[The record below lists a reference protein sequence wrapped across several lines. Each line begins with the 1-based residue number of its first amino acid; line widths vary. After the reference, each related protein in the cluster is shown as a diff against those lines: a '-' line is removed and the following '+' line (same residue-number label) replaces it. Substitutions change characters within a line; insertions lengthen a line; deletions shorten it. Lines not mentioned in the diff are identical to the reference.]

1 MQFFYNPG
9 LKTSSKHFSFEADES
24 RHILKVL
31 RRQVGD
37 VLLIT
42 NGQGELFHAKIMGV
56 QGKKCIG
63 DILSSEKSLPKNYR
77 LHLAVAPTKMN
88 DRFEWFLE
96 KATEIGIDEI
106 TPIICERSERKTVK
120 MERLEK
126 VLQAAMKQSLQTYLP
141 LLNEPMTMEAF
152 LQRPEKGIYLIAHC
166 EEDGKN
172 DLLQEMVP
180 NKEVTVLIGPE
191 GDFSPREIAQALHQ
205 GFRPVS
211 LGNNR
216 LRTET
221 AAIVACT
228 VVAMANSKT

>member
-1 MQFFYNPG
+1 MQFFYNPQ
-9 LKTSSKHFSFEADES
+9 LESSSKHFSFDAEES
-24 RHILKVL
+24 KHILRAL

-42 NGQGELFHAKIMGV
+42 NGKGEVFHGKIMGV
-56 QGKKCIG
+56 QGKKCVG
-63 DILSSEKSLPKNYR
+63 DILKSEWTESKNYR

-120 MERLEK
+120 MERLDK
-126 VLQAAMKQSLQTYLP
+126 VLQAAMKQSLQTFLP
-141 LLNEPMTMEAF
+141 VLNEPKTLDTF
-152 LQRPEKGIYLIAHC
+152 LQKPTNGLSFIAHC
-166 EEDGKN
+166 EESSKTGLQK
-172 DLLQEMVP
+172 LLVP
-180 NKEVTVLIGPE
+180 NSEVTMLIGPE
-191 GDFSPREIAQALHQ
+191 GDFSPREVTLALNH

-211 LGNNR
+211 LGKNR

-221 AAIVACT
+221 AAIVACAI
-228 VVAMANSKT
+228 VAMVNDKG

>member
-1 MQFFYNPG
+1 MQFFYNPS
-9 LKTSSKHFSFEADES
+9 LETTSKHFSFDADES

-42 NGQGELFHAKIMGV
+42 NGKGETFHAKIMGV

-63 DILSSEKSLPKNYR
+63 DILTSEKSCSKNYR

-106 TPIICERSERKTVK
+106 TPVICERSERKTVK
-120 MERLEK
+120 SERLQK

-141 LLNEPMTMEAF
+141 VLNEPMTLEAL
-152 LQRPEKGIYLIAHC
+152 LQRPNQGICLIAHC
-166 EEDGKN
+166 EEDAKSG
-172 DLLQEMVP
+172 LLQELEP
-180 NKEVTVLIGPE
+180 NSEVTLLIGPE
-191 GDFSPREIAQALHQ
+191 GDFSPREIALALKQ

-228 VVAMANSKT
+228 IVAMVNSST